1 MFRFA
6 NPQYLYLIVL
16 IPALWLLFILAS
28 RNRRKRLARFGNPEL
43 LKSLMPSVSRGRVRL
58 KFILLL
64 FALFFMILGLSRPQF
79 GSKLR
84 EQKSQGVEMMLVVDL
99 SNSMMAEDFEPNR
112 LERTKHAINRL
123 FEGMDQDRVGLV
135 AFAGDAQ
142 VQLPIT
148 SDYRMAQA
156 YTSRLSPSLVS
167 VQGTDIGKGIDLALL
182 SYSEKEDESRVMIL
196 ITDGEN
202 HDQSALDA
210 AQRANAQGVKIFTI
224 GIGTPEGAPITIDG
238 EFIRD
243 SNGDIVVTKLGEEML
258 REIATITQG
267 AYVRATN
274 QSLGLEEIVAEINR
288 MEKGELSMVEFE
300 EYNEQF
306 QYMLAIALLFMV
318 FEIFVLGYKNPALS
332 RFNIFKSFDEK

>member
-6 NPQYLYLIVL
+6 NPEYLYLIVI
-16 IPALWLLFILAS
+16 IPILWILFIVAS
-28 RNRRKRLARFGNPEL
+28 RNRRRRLAKFGNVEL
-43 LKSLMPSVSRGRVRL
+43 LKTLMPNVSRGRVRV

-64 FALFFMILGLSRPQF
+64 CSLFFMFLGLARPQF

-84 EQKSQGVEMMLVVDL
+84 EERSQGVEMMLVVDL
-99 SNSMMAEDFEPNR
+99 SNSMLAEDFEPNR
-112 LERTKHAINRL
+112 LERTKYAIDRL

-156 YTSRLSPSLVS
+156 YTSRLSPSLVA

-182 SYSEKEDESRVMIL
+182 SYSDKADESRVMIL

-202 HDQSALDA
+202 HDQSAIEA
-210 AQRANAQGVKIFTI
+210 AQRAKAQGVKIYTI

-243 SNGDIVVTKLGEEML
+243 ANGDIVVTKLGEEML
-258 REIATITQG
+258 QEIATITEG
-267 AYVRATN
+267 AYVRASA
-274 QSLGLEEIVAEINR
+274 QSIGLEEIVEEINR
-288 MEKGELSMVEFE
+288 MEKGELSTVEFE

-306 QYMLAIALLFMV
+306 QYMLALALLFMII
-318 FEIFVLGYKNPALS
+318 EIAILGYKNPALAK
-332 RFNIFKSFDEK
+332 FNIFRY